1 MENCQRSYSELWW
14 PVLAWRSWQLLFLAF
29 KHYKVKIM
37 AKTNF
42 VFRKKAKQL
51 AQLQSERYSGSS
63 THLLLEAS
71 EAGNLSIREGVGKT
85 SLGRDANYTKMI
97 LELLTDSLHFRA
109 IPCEGCLRGQM
120 LQLLPVT
127 YFVFVCVKILIYT
140 LMAKHGIFV
149 MSKHQQILCWIL
161 LLKIYLS

>member
-1 MENCQRSYSELWW
+1 M
-14 PVLAWRSWQLLFLAF
+14 LAWRSWQLLFLAF

-71 EAGNLSIREGVGKT
+71 EAGNLFIREGVGKT

-109 IPCEGCLRGQM
+109 IPYEGCLRGQM
-120 LQLLPVT
+120 LQSLPVEN
-127 YFVFVCVKILIYT
+127 ILYLSVSIYSSA
-140 LMAKHGIFV
+140 LMAKLGI
-149 MSKHQQILCWIL
+149 S
-161 LLKIYLS
+161 

>member
-1 MENCQRSYSELWW
+1 MKSVQRIVWKFDLRAKMENCQRSYSELWW

-37 AKTNF
+37 AKSNF

-71 EAGNLSIREGVGKT
+71 EAGNLFIREGVGKT
-85 SLGRDANYTKMI
+85 SLGRDANYTKII

-109 IPCEGCLRGQM
+109 IPYEGCLRGQM
-120 LQLLPVT
+120 LQSLPVEN
-127 YFVFVCVKILIYT
+127 ILYLSVSIYSSA
-140 LMAKHGIFV
+140 LMAKLGI
-149 MSKHQQILCWIL
+149 S
-161 LLKIYLS
+161 